1 MGVLHHLFHAAL
13 KFLVLALF
21 VVVPFVLAL
30 PGQEEVGIPGKK
42 LREKKLSRLFSFSHF
57 LGRKKLANL
66 ENKREGRK

>member
-30 PGQEEVGIPGKK
+30 PGEEKVGIPGKTW
-42 LREKKLSRLFSFSHF
+42 REKK
-57 LGRKKLANL
+57 
-66 ENKREGRK
+66 